1 MLINGNCHCGNV
13 SFRLN
18 WLPEP
23 GVILARA
30 CTCSFCRK
38 HGAVWASC
46 PTGSLAIT
54 VKNHTG
60 LSQYSFATKTAV
72 FHVCATCGAVP
83 VATSQIDNRLYAV
96 VNVNAFESVEPSLL
110 STVTA
115 SLNDENELTRLT
127 RRARNWIP
135 DVRYIDNDV

>member
-1 MLINGNCHCGNV
+1 MLINGSCHCGNL

-18 WLPEP
+18 WQPEP

-38 HGAVWASC
+38 QGAVWTSC

-54 VKNHTG
+54 VRDHSR
-60 LSQYSFATKTAV
+60 LSQYSFATRTAR
-72 FHVCATCGAVP
+72 FHVCAVCGGVP
-83 VATSQIDNRLYAV
+83 VATSQIDHRLYAV
-96 VNVNAFESVEPSLL
+96 VNVNAFENVEPSLL

-115 SLNDENELTRLT
+115 SLNDEDESTRVT
-127 RRARNWIP
+127 RRARSWIA
-135 DVRYIDNDV
+135 DVRYIDNDT